1 MLGDMQHKLFTNAL
15 YASFCLCLCVLF
27 FSSANALALED
38 SGESLVLPS
47 NKGSWWLNLR
57 SRLERVQQEISSR
70 AATASILRTRL
81 GYKTRNFEGFSALF
95 EVEDRRVLGDSHYS
109 TGDALQPMLARPV
122 GSAINRAYVSY
133 AGMLD
138 TAFTYG
144 RQRLSLDTA
153 RAIDDSGWA
162 QQEQSFDAFK
172 VENTSFTDT
181 KITLAYVDKA
191 HGVFGADNDNDNGA
205 VRMQSPLINVEYKG
219 SPMLD
224 VSGYGYFLS
233 FDNDTASSRQTSGVR
248 VKGEYPLIGI
258 ALLYAAEY
266 ARQSDYK
273 DGMADINADY
283 RHLIA
288 GFRFAAVTAEF
299 GFEALSGDGAYAFQ
313 TPLATG
319 QAFNGWAD
327 QFLVTPLNG
336 LKDVYVSADMS
347 FAGMRWKAVFH
358 DFSAERGGVD
368 YGNEVNLLIVKNF
381 SSRYTLGLKYA
392 NYSANDFSVDTE
404 KIQIYAEINI

>member
-1 MLGDMQHKLFTNAL
+1 MRQNFFTAALQASCCASLCVLVLASTNAL
-15 YASFCLCLCVLF
+15 AMEESV
-27 FSSANALALED
+27 
-38 SGESLVLPS
+38 ESLLVPA
-47 NKGSWWLNLR
+47 NEGTWWFNLR
-57 SRLERVQQEISSR
+57 SRLEQVQQDISSR
-70 AATASILRTRL
+70 TATASLLRSRL
-81 GYKTRNFEGFSALF
+81 GYKTRNFKGFSALL
-95 EVEDRRVLGDSHYS
+95 EIEDKRVLGDSYYFV
-109 TGDALQPMLARPV
+109 GDARQKMQIASPE

-144 RQRLSLDTA
+144 RQRLDLNGA
-153 RAIDDSGWA
+153 RSNNDPGWV

-191 HGVFGADNDNDNGA
+191 HSVFGANSDSDD
-205 VRMQSPLINVEYKG
+205 VQMQSPLINIEYKG

-233 FDNDTASSRQTSGVR
+233 FDNNPAASRQTSGVR
-248 VKGEYPLIGI
+248 VKGEYPVIGVE
-258 ALLYAAEY
+258 LLYAAEY

-283 RHLIA
+283 RHIVA
-288 GFRFAAVTAEF
+288 GFRVATVTAEF
-299 GFEALSGDGAYAFQ
+299 GFETLSGDGAYAFQ

-336 LKDVYVSADMS
+336 LKDVYVSADTS

-358 DFSAERGGVD
+358 DFSADRGGLD
-368 YGNEVNLLIVKNF
+368 YGNELNLLIVKNF
-381 SSRYTLGLKYA
+381 SRRYTLGLKYA

>member
-1 MLGDMQHKLFTNAL
+1 MRQNFFTAAL
-15 YASFCLCLCVLF
+15 QASCCACLCVLVLA
-27 FSSANALALED
+27 STNALAMEE
-38 SGESLVLPS
+38 SVESLLLPA
-47 NKGSWWLNLR
+47 NKGTWWFNLR
-57 SRLERVQQEISSR
+57 SRLERVQQDISSR
-70 AATASILRTRL
+70 AATASLLRSRL
-81 GYKTRNFEGFSALF
+81 GYKTRNFKGFSALL
-95 EVEDRRVLGDSHYS
+95 EIEDKRVLGESYYLI
-109 TGDALQPMLARPV
+109 GDARQKTQIASPE

-144 RQRLSLDTA
+144 RQRLGLNGA
-153 RAIDDSGWA
+153 RANNDTDWV

-191 HGVFGADNDNDNGA
+191 HSLFGANSDSGD
-205 VRMQSPLINVEYKG
+205 VQMQSPLINIEYKG

-233 FDNDTASSRQTSGVR
+233 FDNNPAASRQTSGVR
-248 VKGEYPLIGI
+248 VKGEYPVIGVE
-258 ALLYAAEY
+258 LLYAAEY

-283 RHLIA
+283 RHIVA
-288 GFRFAAVTAEF
+288 GFRVATVTAEF
-299 GFEALSGDGAYAFQ
+299 GFETLSGDGAYAFQ

-336 LKDVYVSADMS
+336 LKDVYVSADTS

-358 DFSAERGGVD
+358 DFSADRGGLD
-368 YGNEVNLLIVKNF
+368 YGNELNLLIVKNF
-381 SSRYTLGLKYA
+381 SRRYTLGLKYA

>member
-1 MLGDMQHKLFTNAL
+1 MRQKLFTAFL
-15 YASFCLCLCVLF
+15 PASFCACLCALVLL
-27 FSSANALALED
+27 STSALAVAE
-38 SGESLVLPS
+38 SVESLVLPA
-47 NKGSWWLNLR
+47 NKPTWWLNLR
-57 SRLERVQQEISSR
+57 SRLERVQQDISLR
-70 AATASILRTRL
+70 TATASMLRTRL
-81 GYKTRNFEGFSALF
+81 GYKSRNLEGFSVLL
-95 EVEDRRVLGDSHYS
+95 ESEDNRVLGDSYYS
-109 TGDALQPMLARPV
+109 GGDAHHTVVAGPD
-122 GSAINRAYVSY
+122 GSTMNRAYVSY

-144 RQRLSLDTA
+144 RQRLSLDSA
-153 RAIDDSGWA
+153 RADSHSGWVA
-162 QQEQSFDAFK
+162 QAQSYDAVK

-191 HGVFGADNDNDNGA
+191 HGVFDANSENDD
-205 VRMQSPLINVEYKG
+205 VQMQSPLINIEYKG

-233 FDNDTASSRQTSGVR
+233 FDNNPAASRQTSGIR
-248 VKGEYPLIGI
+248 VKGEYPFSGVE
-258 ALLYAAEY
+258 LLYAAEY

-283 RHLIA
+283 RHLVA
-288 GFRFAAVTAEF
+288 GFRYAAVTAEF
-299 GFEALSGDGAYAFQ
+299 GFETLSGDGAYAFQ

-336 LKDVYVSADMS
+336 LKDVYVSADTA

-368 YGNEVNLLIVKNF
+368 YGNELNLLIVKNF
-381 SSRYTLGLKYA
+381 SRRYTLGLKYA